1 MNGRRFATA
10 ALAALLTAS
19 PLAAEPAPTA
29 RPEPAKPAS
38 AERPAPTL
46 LASADVRLGESAKV
60 DQAAAP
66 KPHRNARVTT
76 CRCADIVAPQ
86 N

>member
-1 MNGRRFATA
+1 MNGRPFAFA
-10 ALAALLTAS
+10 AVAAMLIAS

-29 RPEPAKPAS
+29 KPDTAKPA

-46 LASADVRLGESAKV
+46 LAAADVRLGETAKV
-60 DQAAAP
+60 DTASAA
-66 KPHRNARVTT
+66 KPRRNARVTT
-76 CRCADIVAPQ
+76 CRCADVASPQ

>member
-1 MNGRRFATA
+1 MNGRPFASA
-10 ALAALLTAS
+10 AVAALLITS

-29 RPEPAKPAS
+29 KPAPAQPT

-46 LASADVRLGESAKV
+46 LASADVRMGDSAKL
-60 DQAAAP
+60 DSASAA
-66 KPHRNARVTT
+66 KPRRNARVTT

>member
-1 MNGRRFATA
+1 MNGRPF
-10 ALAALLTAS
+10 ALAAVAAMLIAS

-29 RPEPAKPAS
+29 KPAPAKPA

-46 LASADVRLGESAKV
+46 IASADVRLGETAKV
-60 DQAAAP
+60 ETASAA

-76 CRCADIVAPQ
+76 CRCADVAAPQ